1 MSSLLRA
8 GLVGYGFAGK
18 TFHAPLIAAVPGL
31 ALAAVASSDP
41 PKVAADWPAVTV
53 DPDYA
58 TLCARPDV
66 DLVVV
71 ATPNDSHFPIARAA
85 LLAGKHVVVDKPFTV
100 AVAEAEE
107 LAALAE
113 AHGLVLSVFHNRRW
127 DSDFLTLRRLI
138 DSGSLGRVVSLES
151 RFDRFRPQVRDR
163 WRERPGPG
171 SGVWYD
177 LGPHLVDQ
185 ALVLFGPPD
194 AVHADIVAQR
204 DGATADDYFHV
215 TLRYNSLRVILAAS
229 MLAPASTP
237 RFVVQG
243 TAGGFVKHGLDPQE
257 DALKAGLRPP
267 APNWGVDPRPGTL
280 TTWADDAPV
289 TAEVAPMPGD
299 YPAYY
304 AGVRDAILGLGPNPV
319 PGEEAIAVMRMIAD
333 ALRSPW

>member
-1 MSSLLRA
+1 MPAPLRG

-31 ALAAVASSDP
+31 ALAAVASRDP
-41 PKVAADWPAVTV
+41 AKVAADWPGVPVERSPEA
-53 DPDYA
+53 
-58 TLCARPDV
+58 LCARPDL

-71 ATPNDSHFPIARAA
+71 ATPNDTHYPLARAA
-85 LLAGKHVVVDKPFTV
+85 LRAGKHVVVDKPFTV

-113 AHGLVLSVFHNRRW
+113 ARGLVLSVFHNRRW
-127 DSDFLTLRRLI
+127 DSDFLTLRRLV
-138 DSGSLGRVVSLES
+138 DTGALGRVVSLES
-151 RFDRFRPQVRDR
+151 RFDRFRPAVRDR

-171 SGVWYD
+171 AGLWYD

-194 AVHADIVAQR
+194 SVHADIAAQR
-204 DGATADDYFHV
+204 DGAGVDDYFHV
-215 TLRYNSLRVILAAS
+215 TLRYGPLRVILGAS
-229 MLAPASTP
+229 MLAAAPTP
-237 RFVVQG
+237 RFVAQG
-243 TAGGFVKHGLDPQE
+243 TAGGFVKYGLDPQE

-267 APNWGVDPRPGTL
+267 APGWGADPRPGAL
-280 TTWADDAPV
+280 TTWPRDTPT
-289 TAEVAPMPGD
+289 TAEAPALPGD

-319 PGEEAIAVMRMIAD
+319 PPAEALAVMRIIED
-333 ALRSPW
+333 AFASF